1 MKTLYNSILGDME
14 STLEAG
20 DNILIREQVIDFL
33 KSNYNYIES
42 PKYNINK
49 WIISE
54 KPNKKGLFEVCS
66 KSSLGILLLNFNI
79 DSLTNGLF
87 EFTECES
94 FICAGAK
101 YLKSLE
107 GSPRIVKETFNCSN
121 CNSLKTLKG
130 CPTEA
135 KTFFCQNCGKKF
147 TESEVK
153 KLCNVDKNRIQV

>member
-1 MKTLYNSILGDME
+1 ME
-14 STLEAG
+14 STLETG

-49 WIISE
+49 WYISE
-54 KPNKKGLFEVCS
+54 KPNKKGLFEVYS

-79 DSLTNGLF
+79 ETLTNGLF

-121 CNSLKTLKG
+121 CNRLKTLKD
-130 CPTEA
+130 CPKEA

-147 TESEVK
+147 TIDEVT
-153 KLCNVDKNRIQV
+153 KLCKVDTNRIKI

>member
-20 DNILIREQVIDFL
+20 NNILIREQVIDFL
-33 KSNYNYIES
+33 SANYNYT
-42 PKYNINK
+42 NITKSWN
-49 WIISE
+49 ISE

-79 DSLTNGLF
+79 ESLTNGLF
-87 EFTECES
+87 EFTECEN

-101 YLKSLE
+101 HLKSLE

-121 CNSLKTLKG
+121 CNSLKTLKD
-130 CPTEA
+130 CPKEA

-147 TESEVK
+147 TISDVT
-153 KLCNVDKNRIQV
+153 KLCKVDTNRIKV